1 MKKHNDEIVVS
12 IITVVYNNERHICD
26 AINSVLSQDYRH
38 IEYIVIDGCS
48 NDNTFDIVSK
58 YKDQISVIVSE
69 PDCGIYD
76 ALNKGISRSS
86 GDVIGFLNSDDFFA
100 NQLVV
105 SDIVRAFDSSSAD
118 VVYGDL
124 DYISLRTG
132 NVIRHWKSGIFS
144 INKLKYGWMPPH
156 PSFYVKRHIYT
167 AHNKTFNLSYRISSD
182 YDSMLRVLNSDNVK
196 VFYLSKVLVKMRLG
210 GVSNK
215 NLSSI
220 FLKIQ
225 EDYSILKSNNIGG
238 ITALLFKNC
247 RKLPQFISGLL
258 R

>member
-100 NQLVV
+100 SQLVV

-167 AHNKTFNLSYRISSD
+167 AHNKT
-182 YDSMLRVLNSDNVK
+182 
-196 VFYLSKVLVKMRLG
+196 
-210 GVSNK
+210 
-215 NLSSI
+215 
-220 FLKIQ
+220 
-225 EDYSILKSNNIGG
+225 
-238 ITALLFKNC
+238 
-247 RKLPQFISGLL
+247 
-258 R
+258 